1 MSSMSSPLVVIFLT
15 GLSVGFG
22 HCIGMCGPIAVSLS
36 LNLKRKG
43 VVFPQLLYN
52 AGRITTYAFLG
63 GLMGL
68 TGSFTVVASH
78 IAGVQKGVMIL
89 AGVVIIIMGVSMLG
103 WIPLGQIFRDEY
115 TPKGV
120 IQKGYQRLSASKS
133 PFTYYPLGLLL
144 GLLPCG
150 PVYASLIVAARAG
163 MEATS
168 SLQGVFTGASLML
181 AFGIGTVPALFIV
194 GKLAG
199 LRWLRSREV
208 IYQIGAVLMV
218 VVGVYFVIRGVRY

>member
-1 MSSMSSPLVVIFLT
+1 MARACT
-15 GLSVGFG
+15 GL
-22 HCIGMCGPIAVSLS
+22 AVSLAVVVAFVYQVLQNS
-36 LNLKRKG
+36 VRGQVMVRKG
-43 VVFPQLLYN
+43 LRTPKIQN
-52 AGRITTYAFLG
+52 AI
-63 GLMGL
+63 
-68 TGSFTVVASH
+68 
-78 IAGVQKGVMIL
+78 
-89 AGVVIIIMGVSMLG
+89 
-103 WIPLGQIFRDEY
+103 LGQIFKDEY
-115 TPKGV
+115 TPKGI

-163 MEATS
+163 MEATR

-218 VVGVYFVIRGVRY
+218 VVGVYFVIRGIRY